1 MKARIR
7 SVTLMVM
14 TAALAI
20 FASCGTMKDQSTVS
34 QSNSSQYVAE
44 TSASTEETSGK
55 ATQQYYA
62 GLSVMNKALGWE
74 IQSVPESEAVVTVTA
89 QSLRDLPEGAA
100 FRSASGQ
107 ASVELRRTDDRITAI
122 GHCDS
127 LSRLCSYYAELN
139 ILQEEMLDSLEEVLD
154 RTKAHERKL
163 AMELAEAQSSVQM
176 REVKPPNRQ
185 WLWCMLGAVPG
196 LIAGFWLGQR
206 YKP

>member
-1 MKARIR
+1 M
-7 SVTLMVM
+7 
-14 TAALAI
+14 LAG
-20 FASCGTMKDQSTVS
+20 CGATRDQSTAS
-34 QSNSSQYVAE
+34 QSNSSQYVSE
-44 TSASTEETSGK
+44 TTASTEETSGK
-55 ATQQYYA
+55 AAQQHYT

-122 GHCDS
+122 AHCDS

-196 LIAGFWLGQR
+196 LIAGFWLGR
-206 YKP
+206 RCKP